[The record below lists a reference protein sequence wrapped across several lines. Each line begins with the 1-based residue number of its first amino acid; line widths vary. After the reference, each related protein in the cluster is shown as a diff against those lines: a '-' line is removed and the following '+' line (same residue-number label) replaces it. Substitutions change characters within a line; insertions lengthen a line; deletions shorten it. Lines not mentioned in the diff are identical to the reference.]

1 MGSSV
6 QPNANMRI
14 APRAGYGYWFVDDWA
29 VAKKGNDWATMIQ
42 IFQDRINF
50 RYLKAIQELIE
61 ADYRQPTRRFGFSIL
76 ALDCLL
82 IETLAQF
89 YDGFKNSEEAR
100 NELKLNN
107 TQYYVRFLT
116 QTSFVLKGFF
126 DPASA
131 ELFYKT
137 IRCGI
142 LHQAETKR
150 RSKILLKKGDLPF
163 EVTDQGKGITVYRL
177 RFHELVEEEFS
188 EYCTCLKND
197 NPIGYRGKFNTKMN
211 YVCKL
216 PGFEE

>member
-1 MGSSV
+1 MEPK
-6 QPNANMRI
+6 QQLFMNMRI
-14 APRAGYGYWFVDDWA
+14 APRVDCGYWTVQDYID
-29 VAKKGNDWATMIQ
+29 AKQRNDWKRMIE

-50 RYLKAIQELIE
+50 RYLQAVRELVD
-61 ADYRQPTRRFGFSIL
+61 ADNRQLTRRFGFSIL

-89 YDGFKNSEEAR
+89 YDGFKNSEEAK
-100 NELKLNN
+100 NQLKLNN
-107 TQYYVRFLT
+107 TQYYVRFMT
-116 QTSFVLKGFF
+116 QNSFVLRNFF
-126 DPASA
+126 DPISA

-142 LHQAETKR
+142 LHQAETQR
-150 RSKILLKKGDLPF
+150 RSKILLKKRDLPF

-177 RFHELVEEEFS
+177 RFHKLVEEEFS
-188 EYCTCLKND
+188 EYCKCLKND
-197 NPIGYRGKFNTKMN
+197 NPIGYRGKFDTKMN